1 LSQSDIITSILLENC
16 KGEKM
21 KLRAP
26 FRKALKELKADL
38 VAMGEKT
45 EEMIRKS
52 LQALVERDKEL
63 AEEVINMDD
72 IVDEMDLSIETKCI
86 ELIATQQPMAKDLRF
101 ISTAL
106 KIITDVE
113 RVGDYAVDVARKAII
128 LAPLPPLK
136 PYVDVPKMA
145 ELTQIMLRESIVA
158 YQNKDVALAKKIGK
172 MDQEVD
178 KLYYITFDELLE
190 YMKKDPE
197 NVERAAHLLLVARY
211 FERIGDH
218 ITNIAERIIYMVTGR
233 LIQLNV

>member
-1 LSQSDIITSILLENC
+1 
-16 KGEKM
+16 M

-26 FRKALKELKADL
+26 FRQALKGLRSDL
-38 VAMGEKT
+38 IEMSEKT
-45 EEMIRKS
+45 EEMIRKA

-63 AEEVINMDD
+63 AQEVIDMDD

-86 ELIATQQPMAKDLRF
+86 ELIATQQPMAKDLRV
-101 ISTAL
+101 IGTAL

-113 RVGDYAVDVARKAII
+113 RIGDYAVDIARKAII

-136 PYVDVPKMA
+136 PYVDLPKMA
-145 ELTQIMLRESIVA
+145 KLVEEMLRESIVA
-158 YQNKDVALAKKIGK
+158 YQNKDVELAKKVGE
-172 MDQEVD
+172 MDHEVD
-178 KLYYITFDELLE
+178 RLYYITFDELVE
-190 YMKKDPE
+190 YMKRSSE

-218 ITNIAERIIYMVTGR
+218 ITNIAERIIYMVTGE

>member
-1 LSQSDIITSILLENC
+1 
-16 KGEKM
+16 M

-26 FRKALKELKADL
+26 FRRALKELKADL
-38 VAMGEKT
+38 VEMGEKT
-45 EEMIRKS
+45 EEMIKKS
-52 LQALVERDKEL
+52 LQALVERDTKL
-63 AEEVINMDD
+63 AQEVIDMDD
-72 IVDEMDLSIETKCI
+72 IVDEMDLSIETKCV

-113 RVGDYAVDVARKAII
+113 RIGDYAVDVARKAII

-145 ELTQIMLRESIVA
+145 ELTQTMLRESLVA
-158 YQNKDVALAKKIGK
+158 YQNKDIELAKEIGE
-172 MDQEVD
+172 MDHEVD
-178 KLYYITFDELLE
+178 KLYHITFDELIG
-190 YMKKDPE
+190 YMKESSE
-197 NVERAAHLLLVARY
+197 NAERAAHLLLVARY

-218 ITNIAERIIYMVTGR
+218 ITNIAERIIYMVTGE